1 MSARMIVL
9 TMAGMLVLS
18 VSAMAADEKEPTTQS
33 GTMTGTVTEKGETWI
48 RVKDAEGNS
57 ERFMPRWI
65 GGAPKDG
72 GGLDKEML
80 KQIAAVKAGD
90 KVEVKWTFDERKRVV
105 ELKVLAE

>member
-1 MSARMIVL
+1 MSARKTIL
-9 TMAGMLVLS
+9 AIAGMLVLS
-18 VSAMAADEKEPTTQS
+18 GWAMAAEEEPPVAKS
-33 GTMTGTVTEKGETWI
+33 GTMTGTITEKGETWI

-65 GGAPKDG
+65 GGMPNDG
-72 GGLDKEML
+72 GGLDKDML

-90 KVEVKWTFDERKRVV
+90 KVEVKWVFEERKRVV

>member
-1 MSARMIVL
+1 MSARAIIL
-9 TMAGMLVLS
+9 AMAGMLALG
-18 VSAMAADEKEPTTQS
+18 VSAMAAEKDVPAVKS
-33 GTMTGTVTEKGETWI
+33 GTMTGTITEKGDTWI

-80 KQIAAVKAGD
+80 KRIAAVKAGD
-90 KVEVKWTFDERKRVV
+90 KVEVKWVFEERKRVV
-105 ELKVLAE
+105 ELKVLAQ